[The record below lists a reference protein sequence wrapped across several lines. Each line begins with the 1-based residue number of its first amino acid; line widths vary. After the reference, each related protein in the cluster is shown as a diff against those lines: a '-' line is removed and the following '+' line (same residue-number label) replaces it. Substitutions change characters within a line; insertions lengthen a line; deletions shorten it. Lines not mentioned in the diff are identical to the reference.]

1 MVGGGGVT
9 LKSKKRKVTFIFD
22 FWRFV
27 QIEKG
32 RMGEGMI
39 TQDCFSKKKNLQ
51 NFFLNSEGIPNL
63 KVL

>member
-39 TQDCFSKKKNLQ
+39 PKIVFQKKKMYRT
-51 NFFLNSEGIPNL
+51 FFLIL
-63 KVL
+63 KASLI